1 MRMNGIQKR
10 SDAAGSPFFL
20 GLLLISL
27 GIAFS
32 LSARPALA
40 QTTST
45 GTVTGQ
51 VTDPQG
57 AVVPGADITLT
68 DLATNATQKTATN
81 ETGRYTFVNI
91 PPGMYD
97 VTVSKTG
104 FRVAKI
110 AAQKVT
116 VGLLRTIDVMME
128 IGSVSETVQVSA
140 SVGAE
145 LQTTNSTV
153 GVTIS
158 GKNLE
163 LITNLGR
170 DANALFV
177 LQPAVT
183 PTGEVAG
190 AVRDQNTYQL
200 DGGNNSDD
208 MAGTNNTYTQA
219 VGFIGSAATGGTPS
233 GVMPTP
239 AESVEEFKVATN
251 NQGADFNGSAGGQI
265 SLVTKRGTNQWHG
278 SAYEHFFGS
287 NFGANLW
294 QNNHTPVKD
303 ATGKIT
309 SPFTPLPHTHQ
320 NRYGVS
326 AGGPIAPEFWGGKTY
341 IFANYEARRFP
352 QAATIERTVPTALLR
367 AGVIQ
372 AQDSAGIWQ
381 PYNLNTTPVT
391 VNGVTYQPARC
402 GSAQALCD
410 PRGLG
415 MNPLI
420 STLWSKYM
428 PLPNDPSAGD
438 QHNTQGYLTSVLLPQ
453 KTDSIVARIDHDFGP
468 KWRLMASYRYYRL
481 DQLANTQIDIGGLLG
496 GSLGQAV
503 SAAPRQQRPSYYVVG
518 LTTNITPSLTN
529 DLHYNYL
536 RNFWEWSTA
545 AAPPQLQGLGGA
557 LELGG
562 ESANALIPYN
572 VNTQNVRQRYW
583 DGQDH
588 TIRDDLTWIRGS
600 HLFQF
605 GGSYERNFD
614 IHQRNDNGQG
624 VMAANVYQIGTTNP
638 GFASLSPTFTPAGL
652 PSTSLSTWTSFY
664 SDVLGIVV
672 QPQSLYT
679 RKLPDLSLQPLGT
692 PAFDKSVIPSYGGYV
707 SDTWRMKP
715 SFTLSFGIG
724 YTVEMPPYEIDGKQ
738 VMLVDDKGNPIV
750 TEDYLAKRKAA
761 ALAGQVYN
769 PTLGFA
775 TIRNVAGGGRKYPYD
790 PFYGGFSPRLAVAWN
805 PKFDSGI
812 LGKLL
817 GPGNSV
823 IRAGY
828 NRIYGRL
835 NGVDLVLVP
844 LLGTGLLQAVQ
855 CQGAVRAASAV
866 AGNQCL
872 GTNGANANTAFRIGA
887 DGLVAPLPTAASTL
901 PQPFYPTTLSSSGTR
916 FASAGGGSTLD
927 PKFRPNVSD
936 QVDFTLQRELVS
948 RKLLLE
954 VGYIGRRI
962 QHEYQSIDLDAVPYM
977 TTLGGQT
984 FADGFKNLYLQLCGY
999 GPSCAAPAASVLNA
1013 VTPQPFFEAAMG
1025 GPASA
1030 FCHTAVGGVTP
1041 SSCTAAVALSQ
1052 SSNIRSTLVYNMWS
1066 ALANSTSW
1074 TLGRTLPSSN
1084 PPGGCVASSPVCNQ
1098 LTSIFMEAANGYGN
1112 YNAAFVSL
1120 AIRDFHGI
1128 TMQSNF
1134 TYSHSLGTGAVTQ
1147 ATSSFS
1153 VLDPWDLGAMY
1164 GPQSFDVRFLF
1175 NQSLLWE
1182 PHFFKD
1188 KNSILGK
1195 ALDGWAFAPL
1205 FTARSGFPL
1214 SMTVQ
1219 SGTNASCQ
1227 SFGEMNCN
1235 EGSTNEQAAFIV
1247 PYSGGN
1253 SAHVNTV
1260 VTGNIGTNTNP
1271 ANGGVGINMFSD
1283 PAAVYN
1289 GFRRLVLGLDHNG
1302 GGLGRIRGLPTWNL
1316 DLSVAKKFQF
1326 TERVGM
1332 MFLAQF
1338 ANVLNKLQLNNP
1350 SLSLDSPS
1358 SFGNI
1363 TTQLNTPRQIEFG
1376 LRVHF

>member
-1 MRMNGIQKR
+1 MRMNGIQR
-10 SDAAGSPFFL
+10 RNGAAGSPFFL
-20 GLLLISL
+20 GLLLISI
-27 GIAFS
+27 GIVFS

-40 QTTST
+40 QSTST

-51 VTDPQG
+51 VMDAQG
-57 AVVPGADITLT
+57 AVVPGADVALT
-68 DLATNATQKTATN
+68 DLATGATQKITTN

-104 FRVAKI
+104 FRVAKVTG
-110 AAQKVT
+110 QKVT
-116 VGLLRTIDVMME
+116 VGTLRTIDITME
-128 IGSVSETVQVSA
+128 VGSVSETVQVSA

-153 GVTIS
+153 GQTIS

-208 MAGTNNTYTQA
+208 MAGTTNTYTQA
-219 VGFIGSAATGGTPS
+219 AGFIGSAATGGTPS

-239 AESVEEFKVATN
+239 AETVEEFKVATN

-278 SAYEHFFGS
+278 AAYEHFFGS
-287 NFGANLW
+287 NFGANTW

-303 ATGKIT
+303 TTGKVI

-320 NRYGVS
+320 NRYGFS
-326 AGGPIAPEFWGGKTY
+326 AGGPIAPEFLGGKTY

-352 QAATIERTVPTALLR
+352 QATPFEKAVPTDLLR

-372 AQDSAGIWQ
+372 VQDVAGVWQ
-381 PYNLNTTPVT
+381 KYNLNPNPVT
-391 VNGVTYQPARC
+391 VAGVTYQPARC

-420 STLWSKYM
+420 SQLWSKYM
-428 PLPNDPSAGD
+428 PLPNDPSFASGD

-453 KTDSIVARIDHDFGP
+453 KTDSIVARIDHDFGA

-481 DQLANTQIDIGGLLG
+481 DQKANTQIDIGGLLG
-496 GSLGQAV
+496 GSLGNAV
-503 SAAPRQQRPSYYVVG
+503 STAPRQQRPSYYVIG

-529 DLHYNYL
+529 DFHYNYL

-545 AAPPQLQGLGGA
+545 QAPPQLPGLGGA

-588 TIRDDLTWIRGS
+588 TIRDDLSWIHGS
-600 HLFQF
+600 HLLQF

-624 VMAANVYQIGTTNP
+624 VMAANVYQIGAANP
-638 GFASLSPTFTPAGL
+638 GLVNLTSGPWTPVGM
-652 PSTSLSTWTSFY
+652 PSSQLSTWTNFY
-664 SDVLGIVV
+664 TDVLGIVV

-715 SFTLSFGIG
+715 TFTLSFGIG

-738 VMLVDDKGNPIV
+738 VMLVDDTGKPIV
-750 TEDYLAKRKAA
+750 TQDYLDKRKAA

-790 PFYGGFSPRLAVAWN
+790 PFYGGFSPRVAVAWN
-805 PKFDSGI
+805 PKFDSGF
-812 LGKLL
+812 LGKVF

-823 IRAGY
+823 FRAGY
-828 NRIYGRL
+828 NRIFGRL

-844 LLGTGLLQAVQ
+844 LLGTGLLQPVQ
-855 CQGAVRAASAV
+855 CQGAVRAANAV
-866 AGNQCL
+866 AGSQCL
-872 GTNGANANTAFRIGA
+872 GVNGANPNSAFRIGA
-887 DGLVAPLPTAASTL
+887 DGLTAPLPTASSTL
-901 PQPFYPTTLSSSGTR
+901 PQPFYPGMLSSGTR
-916 FASAGGGSTLD
+916 LASAGGGSTLD
-927 PKFRPNVSD
+927 PSFRPNVSD
-936 QVDFTLQRELVS
+936 QIDFTWQRELVS
-948 RKLLLE
+948 HKLLLE

-962 QHEYQSIDLDAVPYM
+962 QHEYQAINLDAVPYM

-984 FADGFKNLYLQLCGY
+984 FADAFKNVFLAICG
-999 GPSCAAPAASVLNA
+999 PVPTCTASAPATI
-1013 VTPQPFFEAAMG
+1013 TPQPFFEAAMG
-1025 GPASA
+1025 GPSSTYCA
-1030 FCHTAVGGVTP
+1030 GNP
-1041 SSCTAAVALSQ
+1041 SCTAAVASKQL
-1052 SSNIRSTLVYNMWS
+1052 SNIRSTLVYSLWN
-1066 ALANSTSW
+1066 ALANDKAW

-1084 PPGGCVASSPVCNQ
+1084 PPGGCIATSPVCNQ
-1098 LTSIFMEAANGYGN
+1098 LTSIFMENSNGYGN
-1112 YNAAFVSL
+1112 YNATFFSL
-1120 AIRDFHGI
+1120 AVRDWHGV
-1128 TMQSNF
+1128 TAQSNF
-1134 TYSHSLGTGAVTQ
+1134 TFSHTLGTGAVTQ
-1147 ATSSFS
+1147 STSSYT

-1164 GPQSFDVRFLF
+1164 GPQSYDVRFLF

-1182 PHFFKD
+1182 PRLFKD
-1188 KNSILGK
+1188 SHSIVGRI
-1195 ALDGWAFAPL
+1195 LDGWAFAPL

-1214 SMTVQ
+1214 YIATQ
-1219 SGTNASCQ
+1219 TGTNGSCQ

-1247 PYSGGN
+1247 PYTGGN
-1253 SAHVNTV
+1253 SAHKGTV
-1260 VTGNIGTNTNP
+1260 VTGTIGTNTNP
-1271 ANGGVGINMFSD
+1271 ANGGVGINMFPD

-1289 GFRRLVLGLDHNG
+1289 GFRRLILGLDHNG
-1302 GGLGRIRGLPTWNL
+1302 GGTGRIRGFPTWNL
-1316 DLSVAKKFQF
+1316 DLSVAKRFQF
-1326 TERVGM
+1326 TERIGM
-1332 MFLAQF
+1332 TFLAQF
-1338 ANVLNKLQLNNP
+1338 ANVLNKLQLSNP
-1350 SLSLDSPS
+1350 SYALDSPA

-1376 LRVHF
+1376 LRVQF